1 MTSTE
6 TTKETAKKA
15 IRKSSPW
22 LVRLGRLGY
31 AVKGVVYVVM
41 GLLATQAA
49 IQEERGGT
57 DTRDALITIG
67 QAPFGK
73 ISLLIVAIGLF
84 GYAAWRLVSA
94 AMDAERRGDSPTG
107 ASIRIGA
114 AFRGLV
120 YGSLGVWTLRYLTSH
135 AGANTNQSRSL
146 TRRVLE
152 LPGGRWIVIA
162 VGLSFIGYAVY
173 QVYRAFSGK
182 FLKRLALNGSPKT
195 ETWVRYVGTFG
206 ITARAVVFG
215 MIGVLFIDSGWQ
227 FDPSNVGGIRQSL
240 NAISRQP
247 FGEYAFALVAFG
259 LIAFGIFELATAR
272 FRIMRAM

>member
-6 TTKETAKKA
+6 TPKETARKVV
-15 IRKSSPW
+15 RKSSPW
-22 LVRLGRLGY
+22 LVRLGRMGY

-49 IQEERGGT
+49 IEEGHGST
-57 DTRDALITIG
+57 DAREALITIG

-73 ISLLIVAIGLF
+73 ISLIIVAVGLF

-120 YGSLGVWTLRYLTSH
+120 YASLGAWTLRYLASQTS
-135 AGANTNQSRSL
+135 ANTDQSRSL
-146 TRRVLE
+146 TRRVLD
-152 LPGGRWIVIA
+152 LPGGRWIVMA
-162 VGLSFIGYAVY
+162 VGLAFIGYAIY
-173 QVYRAFSGK
+173 QVYRAWSGK
-182 FLKRLALNGSPKT
+182 FLKRLALNGNHKT
-195 ETWVRYVGTFG
+195 EMWVRHIGRFG
-206 ITARAVVFG
+206 IVARAVVFG
-215 MIGVLFIDSGWQ
+215 MIGVLFINSGWK
-227 FDPSNVGGIRQSL
+227 FDPSSAGGIRHSL

-247 FGEYAFALVAFG
+247 FGEYAFAVIAAG
-259 LIAFGIFELATAR
+259 LIAFGLFELATAR